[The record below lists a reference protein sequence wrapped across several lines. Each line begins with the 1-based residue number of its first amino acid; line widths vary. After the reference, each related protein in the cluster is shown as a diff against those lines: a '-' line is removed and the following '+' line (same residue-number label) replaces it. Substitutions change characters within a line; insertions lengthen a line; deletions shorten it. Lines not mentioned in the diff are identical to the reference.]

1 MSVPSLALGGRVIA
15 ASNAVLQASLSS
27 AFFSRR
33 HAVICSAFGMNAL
46 QSLKASGVH
55 AFLVVSVPCEN
66 EGEGKNVADSKASDT
81 YHRARDVG
89 RKIRSFRFSILV
101 T

>member
-1 MSVPSLALGGRVIA
+1 MSVPSLALGVRVIA

-81 YHRARDVG
+81 CHRARDVG